1 MDPLTM
7 SLLVGIPAAVK
18 TGTGIAQFLAGRKAL
33 RETKRP
39 MRQIPQEVIANLTQ
53 AQIQALEGMPEE
65 QRNLFIQDMQR
76 SQQQAV
82 RGLAD
87 RRAGIAGI
95 PQLYQGELDSLNRL
109 AMQDS
114 QMRLQNLNNLTAQRA
129 EMGRQ
134 RDTQF
139 QLNEYEPFL
148 NKMRMAEGLIGS
160 GMQNTMGGLTDAS
173 RMLVDYSML
182 DSLSGGDGL
191 NVRNLFKRNNNTV
204 TPNTPQL
211 SINQLNPYTGGNINL
226 SQQQSV
232 NDIGSL
238 QEDYGTIFPP
248 VQSNNVPL
256 WALNYK

>member
-18 TGTGIAQFLAGRKAL
+18 TGTGIAQYLQGRKAL
-33 RETKRP
+33 RNTKRP
-39 MRQIPQEVIANLTQ
+39 MREIPREVIANLNQ
-53 AQIQALEGMPEE
+53 AQVQALEGMPEE

-76 SQQQAV
+76 GQQQAV
-82 RGLAD
+82 RGLSD

-114 QMRLQNLNNLTAQRA
+114 AMRLQNQNLLTAQRA

-160 GMQNTMGGLTDAS
+160 GMQNAMGGITDAS
-173 RMLVDYSML
+173 KMLMDYSML
-182 DSLSGGDGL
+182 DEYNGGDGL
-191 NVRNLFKRNNNTV
+191 NVRDLFKKKQ
-204 TPNTPQL
+204 TPVNGFDSVIRQQ
-211 SINQLNPYTGGNINL
+211 INKDLIRQDSQGNISNGMMLPPYSTNPYTGITG
-226 SQQQSV
+226 
-232 NDIGSL
+232 
-238 QEDYGTIFPP
+238 
-248 VQSNNVPL
+248 
-256 WALNYK
+256 

>member
-7 SLLVGIPAAVK
+7 GLLVGIPAAVK

-53 AQIQALEGMPEE
+53 AQVQALEGMPEE

-109 AMQDS
+109 AIQDS

-134 RDTQF
+134 MDTQF

-160 GMQNTMGGLTDAS
+160 GMQNAMGGFTDAS
-173 RMLVDYSML
+173 KMLMDYSMM
-182 DSLSGGDGL
+182 DEYTGGDGL
-191 NVRNLFKRNNNTV
+191 NFFKRNNSALDNLRYTSGADRRAKQ
-204 TPNTPQL
+204 TP
-211 SINQLNPYTGGNINL
+211 S
-226 SQQQSV
+226 
-232 NDIGSL
+232 
-238 QEDYGTIFPP
+238 F
-248 VQSNNVPL
+248 
-256 WALNYK
+256 

>member
-18 TGTGIAQFLAGRKAL
+18 TGTGIAQFLQGRKAL
-33 RETKRP
+33 RNTKRP
-39 MRQIPQEVIANLTQ
+39 MREIPQEVIANLTQ
-53 AQIQALEGMPEE
+53 AQVQALEGMPEE
-65 QRNLFIQDMQR
+65 QRNLFLQDMQR

-82 RGLAD
+82 RGLSD

-109 AMQDS
+109 AIQDS
-114 QMRLQNLNNLTAQRA
+114 QMRLQNQNLLTAQRA

-160 GMQNTMGGLTDAS
+160 GMQNVMGGLNDTS
-173 RMLVDYSML
+173 RMLIDYDMT
-182 DSLSGGDGL
+182 DRIAGGDGL
-191 NVRNLFKRNNNTV
+191 RFKRNTNSI
-204 TPNTPQL
+204 TPNNGFDSAMRQQ
-211 SINQLNPYTGGNINL
+211 INQDLIRQDSQGNISNGMMLPPYSTNPYTGITG
-226 SQQQSV
+226 
-232 NDIGSL
+232 
-238 QEDYGTIFPP
+238 
-248 VQSNNVPL
+248 
-256 WALNYK
+256 

>member
-18 TGTGIAQFLAGRKAL
+18 TGTGIAQYLQGRKAL
-33 RETKRP
+33 RNTKRP
-39 MRQIPQEVIANLTQ
+39 MREIPQEVIANLTQ
-53 AQIQALEGMPEE
+53 AQVQVLEGMPEE
-65 QRNLFIQDMQR
+65 QRNLFLQDMQR

-82 RGLAD
+82 RGLYD

-109 AMQDS
+109 AMEDS
-114 QMRLQNLNNLTAQRA
+114 RMRLQNLNNLTAQRA

-160 GMQNTMGGLTDAS
+160 GMQNAMGGVTDAS
-173 RMLVDYSML
+173 RMLMDYSML
-182 DSLSGGDGL
+182 DEYNGGDGL
-191 NVRNLFKRNNNTV
+191 NVRDLFKFKKKQT
-204 TPNTPQL
+204 NTPQL

-226 SQQQSV
+226 SQEQSV
-232 NDIGSL
+232 KDIGYL
-238 QEDYGTIFPP
+238 QEDYGTTFPP

>member
-7 SLLVGIPAAVK
+7 GLLVGIPAAVK

-53 AQIQALEGMPEE
+53 AQVQALEGMPEE

-114 QMRLQNLNNLTAQRA
+114 QMRLQNQNLLTAQRA

-134 RDTQF
+134 MDTQF

-160 GMQNTMGGLTDAS
+160 GMQNAMGGFTDAS
-173 RMLVDYSML
+173 KMLMDYSMM
-182 DSLSGGDGL
+182 DEYTGGDGL
-191 NVRNLFKRNNNTV
+191 NFFKRNNSALDNLRYTSGADRREKQ
-204 TPNTPQL
+204 TP
-211 SINQLNPYTGGNINL
+211 S
-226 SQQQSV
+226 
-232 NDIGSL
+232 
-238 QEDYGTIFPP
+238 F
-248 VQSNNVPL
+248 
-256 WALNYK
+256 

>member
-160 GMQNTMGGLTDAS
+160 GMQNAMGGVTDAS
-173 RMLVDYSML
+173 RMLMDYSML
-182 DSLSGGDGL
+182 DEYKGGDGL

-226 SQQQSV
+226 SQQQLV

>member
-129 EMGRQ
+129 EMGGQ

-139 QLNEYEPFL
+139 KLNEYEPFL

-160 GMQNTMGGLTDAS
+160 GMQNAMGGFTDAS
-173 RMLVDYSML
+173 NMLMDYSML
-182 DSLSGGDGL
+182 DEYKGGDGL
-191 NVRNLFKRNNNTV
+191 NVRNLFKRNNTSIPI
-204 TPNTPQL
+204 TQQ
-211 SINQLNPYTGGNINL
+211 SINTLPTSAQPYNGEDL
-226 SQQQSV
+226 SL
-232 NDIGSL
+232 L
-238 QEDYGTIFPP
+238 QETYGTILPP
-248 VQSNNVPL
+248 TQSNNVPL

>member
-33 RETKRP
+33 RENKRP

-148 NKMRMAEGLIGS
+148 NKMRMAEGLIGT
-160 GMQNTMGGLTDAS
+160 GMQNAMGGFTDAS
-173 RMLVDYSML
+173 KMLMDYSML
-182 DSLSGGDGL
+182 DEYKGGDGL

-204 TPNTPQL
+204 TQGAD
-211 SINQLNPYTGGNINL
+211 ITG
-226 SQQQSV
+226 
-232 NDIGSL
+232 
-238 QEDYGTIFPP
+238 
-248 VQSNNVPL
+248 
-256 WALNYK
+256 

>member
-1 MDPLTM
+1 MGPVTM
-7 SLLVGIPAAVK
+7 GLAIGIPAAVK
-18 TGTGIAQFLAGRKAL
+18 TGTGIAQFLAGRNAL
-33 RETKRP
+33 RNTKRP
-39 MRQIPQEVIANLTQ
+39 MREIPREVIANLNQ
-53 AQIQALEGMPEE
+53 AQVQALEGMPEE

-76 SQQQAV
+76 GQQQAV
-82 RGLAD
+82 RGLSD

-114 QMRLQNLNNLTAQRA
+114 AMRLQNQNLLTAQRA

-160 GMQNTMGGLTDAS
+160 GMQNALGGLTDAS
-173 RMLVDYSML
+173 RMLMDYEMTDRIAGGDGILNFSKKSKTPVNNNPTAGGTSNSVDFTRGSSML
-182 DSLSGGDGL
+182 DA
-191 NVRNLFKRNNNTV
+191 
-204 TPNTPQL
+204 
-211 SINQLNPYTGGNINL
+211 
-226 SQQQSV
+226 
-232 NDIGSL
+232 
-238 QEDYGTIFPP
+238 QEDYSNLGNILPP

-256 WALNYK
+256 WALNY

>member
-109 AMQDS
+109 AIQDS

-134 RDTQF
+134 MDTQF

-148 NKMRMAEGLIGS
+148 NKMRMAEGLIGT
-160 GMQNTMGGLTDAS
+160 GMQNAMGGFTDAS
-173 RMLVDYSML
+173 KMLMDYSML
-182 DSLSGGDGL
+182 DEYKGGDGL

-204 TPNTPQL
+204 TQGAD
-211 SINQLNPYTGGNINL
+211 ITG
-226 SQQQSV
+226 
-232 NDIGSL
+232 
-238 QEDYGTIFPP
+238 
-248 VQSNNVPL
+248 
-256 WALNYK
+256 

>member
-18 TGTGIAQFLAGRKAL
+18 TGTGIAQFLQGRKAL
-33 RETKRP
+33 RNTKRP
-39 MRQIPQEVIANLTQ
+39 MREIPREVIANLTQ
-53 AQIQALEGMPEE
+53 AEVQALEGMPEE

-82 RGLAD
+82 RSLSD

-109 AMQDS
+109 AIQDS

-160 GMQNTMGGLTDAS
+160 GMQNAMGGLTDAS
-173 RMLVDYSML
+173 KMLVDYSML
-182 DSLSGGDGL
+182 NEYAGGDGL
-191 NVRNLFKRNNNTV
+191 NFFKKKQV
-204 TPNTPQL
+204 PVVSNTPQL
-211 SINQLNPYTGGNINL
+211 SINNLNRVSSPNITSTQTGVDGDYAY
-226 SQQQSV
+226 V
-232 NDIGSL
+232 P
-238 QEDYGTIFPP
+238 ETYGTALPP
-248 VQSNNVPL
+248 IQSNNVPL
-256 WALNYK
+256 WALNLR

>member
-18 TGTGIAQFLAGRKAL
+18 TGTGIAQFLQGRKAL
-33 RETKRP
+33 RNTKRP
-39 MRQIPQEVIANLTQ
+39 MREIPQEVIANLTQ
-53 AQIQALEGMPEE
+53 AQVQALEGMPEE
-65 QRNLFIQDMQR
+65 QRNLFLQDMQR

-82 RGLAD
+82 RGLSD

-109 AMQDS
+109 AMEDS
-114 QMRLQNLNNLTAQRA
+114 RMRLQNLNNLTAQRA

-160 GMQNTMGGLTDAS
+160 GMQNAMGGVTDAS
-173 RMLVDYSML
+173 RMLMDYSML
-182 DSLSGGDGL
+182 DEYNGGDGL
-191 NVRNLFKRNNNTV
+191 NVRDLFKFKKKQT
-204 TPNTPQL
+204 NTPQL

-232 NDIGSL
+232 NDISNL
-238 QEDYGTIFPP
+238 QENYGTILPP

>member
-7 SLLVGIPAAVK
+7 GLLVGIPAAVK

-53 AQIQALEGMPEE
+53 AQVQALEGMPEE

-114 QMRLQNLNNLTAQRA
+114 QMRLQNQNLLTAQRA

-134 RDTQF
+134 MDTQF

-160 GMQNTMGGLTDAS
+160 GMQNAMGGFTDAS

-191 NVRNLFKRNNNTV
+191 NFFKRNNSASDNLRY
-204 TPNTPQL
+204 TPGADRRAQQTP
-211 SINQLNPYTGGNINL
+211 S
-226 SQQQSV
+226 
-232 NDIGSL
+232 
-238 QEDYGTIFPP
+238 F
-248 VQSNNVPL
+248 
-256 WALNYK
+256 

>member
-109 AMQDS
+109 AIQDS

-134 RDTQF
+134 MDTQF

-160 GMQNTMGGLTDAS
+160 GMQNAMGGFTDAS
-173 RMLVDYSML
+173 KMLMDYSMM
-182 DSLSGGDGL
+182 DEYTGGDGL
-191 NVRNLFKRNNNTV
+191 NFFKRNNSALDNLRYTSGADRRAKQ
-204 TPNTPQL
+204 TP
-211 SINQLNPYTGGNINL
+211 S
-226 SQQQSV
+226 
-232 NDIGSL
+232 
-238 QEDYGTIFPP
+238 F
-248 VQSNNVPL
+248 
-256 WALNYK
+256 